1 MDNAIQTLPLGD
13 GIVSIIN
20 IGDIEAPLTT
30 WMDPPAGGWPPEI
43 AAAATRRQ
51 RFAQNCIYARIGAVS
66 LVVDAGVFDY
76 APDSP
81 MLMPG
86 YAPPADLLSALFSL
100 GMRPEDV
107 THIVITHAH
116 HDHFNGLT
124 VSRNGTLVPAF
135 PKAHCYLGQADFERP
150 EMRKALED
158 PTSLESRT
166 FGVLKKAGLLEL
178 SSGTQLL
185 GEGVQIIAAPGET
198 PGHQIVRIES
208 GGQSLYCVGDLI
220 HAPLEIERPQYMVRW
235 AEPQATEASRRALS
249 ERAAA
254 ENALVVATHIHG
266 AARLRQTDGGFAWL
280 PR

>member
-1 MDNAIQTLPLGD
+1 MDNAIQTIPLGD
-13 GIVSIIN
+13 EKVSIIN
-20 IGDIEAPLTT
+20 IGDIETPMTT
-30 WMDPPAGGWPPEI
+30 WMDPPAEGWPPEI
-43 AAAATRRQ
+43 AAVAGRRQ

-66 LVVDAGVFDY
+66 LVVDPGVFDY

-86 YAPPADLLSALFSL
+86 YSPPPDLLSALFSL
-100 GMRPEDV
+100 GVRPVDV

-124 VSRNGTLVPAF
+124 VSRNGTLAPAF
-135 PKAHCYLGQADFERP
+135 PMAHCYLGKADYERP
-150 EMRKALED
+150 EIQKALED
-158 PTSLESRT
+158 PASLESRT

-185 GEGVQIIAAPGET
+185 GDGVQIIAAPGET
-198 PGHQIVRIES
+198 PGHQMVRIES

-220 HAPLEIERPQYMVRW
+220 HAPLEIEQPQYMVRW
-235 AEPQATEASRRALS
+235 AEPQATVASRRALS

-266 AARLRQTDGGFAWL
+266 AARLRRTDEGFSWL